1 LAEVVTV
8 KCSHEIKKI
17 VVQNELSLVEI
28 SVLFTLSDFKK
39 LKEFKLSLSKFSN
52 EIEGQRELFG

>member
-1 LAEVVTV
+1 V